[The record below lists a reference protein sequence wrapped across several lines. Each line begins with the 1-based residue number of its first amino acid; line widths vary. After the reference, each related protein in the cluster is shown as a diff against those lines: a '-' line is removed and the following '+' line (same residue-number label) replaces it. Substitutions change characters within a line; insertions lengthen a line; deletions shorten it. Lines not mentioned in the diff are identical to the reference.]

1 MTRIFAAATLLAITA
16 CAAPQN
22 RTTSAPASAPSSPP
36 AASQASAAGMTEPQA
51 RMHAMNGGYSNVSTL
66 TKNEDGTWRGNG
78 SKGGRTVDFVVDPQG
93 KIATR

>member
-16 CAAPQN
+16 CAAPQGQ
-22 RTTSAPASAPSSPP
+22 TTSASSSPP
-36 AASQASAAGMTEPQA
+36 AASQAAAGGLTEPQA
-51 RMHAMNGGYSNVSTL
+51 RMHAMNNGYSNVSTL
-66 TKNEDGTWRGNG
+66 IKNEDGTWRGNG